1 MSVMI
6 QDRQQIHARVHAVP
20 KVAPYDIVVVGG
32 GGHVGLPLS
41 LKLTEA
47 GLRVAIFD
55 ISERT
60 VASIREGRM
69 PFQETGAEELLG
81 RMLPTGRLA
90 ASTDP
95 DILRGVPIVV
105 VVIGT
110 PIDEF
115 FNPSMAI
122 FDQAVDQLAPYLAD
136 GALVVLRST
145 VYPGTAAHVRRALV
159 ARGRKVDV
167 VFCPERIAEG
177 KALEELGGLPQI
189 VGADDDAAHDRAAAL
204 FHRLGASTVRA
215 TTTEAEFAKLFTN
228 TWRYMKFA
236 VANQFFVIAH
246 AAGLDY
252 NRVLDAIRRDYPRA
266 LDLPSP
272 GFAAGPCLLK
282 DTMQLA
288 AFTSDHF
295 PMGQSAMQ
303 INEGL
308 PAYLV
313 SAMTRRFGDLSG
325 RTVGILGMAFKADSD
340 DSRASLSY
348 KLRKLLAWTG
358 AEVLT
363 TDPYVHDDHLLPLDE
378 VMERSDILVVGA
390 AHSIYRDLD
399 LAGRDVVDIWG
410 ITDRGI
416 VV

>member
-1 MSVMI
+1 MTVEARHRSTT
-6 QDRQQIHARVHAVP
+6 QQRRAVAGATAP
-20 KVAPYDIVVVGG
+20 HDVAIVGG

-41 LKLTEA
+41 LKLAEA
-47 GLRVAIFD
+47 GMRVAIFD
-55 ISERT
+55 VAEHT
-60 VASIREGRM
+60 VAAIKAGRM
-69 PFQETGAEELLG
+69 PFHETGADELLQ
-81 RMLPTGRLA
+81 RILPTGRLA
-90 ASTDP
+90 ASSDP
-95 DILRGVPIVV
+95 RILRGAPVVV

-115 FNPSMAI
+115 LNPSMAV
-122 FDQAVDQLAPYLAD
+122 FDTAVDQLAPHISD

-145 VYPGTAAHVRRALV
+145 VYPGTAAHVQRALH
-159 ARGRKVDV
+159 ARGRNLDV

-189 VGADDDAAHDRAAAL
+189 IGADDDASYERAAAL
-204 FHRLGASTVRA
+204 FRRLGAPTVRA
-215 TTTEAEFAKLFTN
+215 SMAEAEFAKLFTN

-236 VANQFFVIAH
+236 IANQFFVIAH

-252 NRVLDAIRRDYPRA
+252 NRVLYAIRKDYPRA
-266 LDLPSP
+266 LDLPGP

-313 SAMTRRFGDLSG
+313 SSMQRRFGDL
-325 RTVGILGMAFKADSD
+325 RDRRVGILGMAFKADSD
-340 DSRASLSY
+340 DTRASLSY
-348 KLRKLLAWTG
+348 KLRKLLVWAG
-358 AEVLT
+358 AEVLI
-363 TDPYVHDDHLLPLDE
+363 TDPHVRDDHLLPLDD
-378 VMERSDILVVGA
+378 VLDRSEILVVGA
-390 AHSIYRDLD
+390 AHSVYRQLDLSGRDLV
-399 LAGRDVVDIWG
+399 DVWG
-410 ITDRGI
+410 ITERGI
-416 VV
+416 LV